1 MKEFSAFLRMGGC
14 KSLGSLKSFL
24 SYASQLSGASILCFS
39 HPELVRACCMEWLQ
53 PDVCWIT
60 GILLLRCPR
69 GSEINIWRACIAD
82 DCDILVYW
90 YGRKLFHFSIHCNN
104 HLYLWPAVTAE
115 EWWSAKRLKREEV
128 DHKNLLAFVHCYIKP
143 KTPCLAD
150 GGLCSSYISWDQES
164 WASFPGDYQMLTRP
178 SFCCPSYIYRSPL
191 GFPHWAWSWSY
202 NVPRQAK
209 QRNKTPIA
217 QHGKCHLWKRVCG
230 SSEEQNRVKVQE
242 GCLEWRRKQT
252 EQAPSW
258 KQDSIL
264 GWTVD
269 FELHA
274 QYLWKP
280 HTNWK
285 TRPQGWKSPR
295 AHT

>member
-1 MKEFSAFLRMGGC
+1 MKEFSAFLCMGGC

-39 HPELVRACCMEWLQ
+39 HPEFLRACCMEWLQ

-82 DCDILVYW
+82 DCD
-90 YGRKLFHFSIHCNN
+90 LFTDMAGNYSISQYTAIITCICD
-104 HLYLWPAVTAE
+104 LLWLQKSDDLQKA
-115 EWWSAKRLKREEV
+115 WREEV
-128 DHKNLLAFVHCYIKP
+128 DHKNLLAFVHCYTKP

-150 GGLCSSYISWDQES
+150 GSLCSSYISWDQES
-164 WASFPGDYQMLTRP
+164 WVSFPGDYQMLTHP
-178 SFCCPSYIYRSPL
+178 SFCHPSYIYRSPL

-217 QHGKCHLWKRVCG
+217 QHGKCHLWKKVCG
-230 SSEEQNRVKVQE
+230 S
-242 GCLEWRRKQT
+242 L
-252 EQAPSW
+252 
-258 KQDSIL
+258 
-264 GWTVD
+264 
-269 FELHA
+269 
-274 QYLWKP
+274 
-280 HTNWK
+280 
-285 TRPQGWKSPR
+285 
-295 AHT
+295 